1 MIEGR
6 DSAGPSGVNPPPQ
19 TIWVKRKES
28 LPGSTH
34 LPGRNALEISYS
46 DVHYW
51 VRDEGKG
58 MKEILKGLDGR
69 MKSGELTA
77 VMGPSGSGKSS
88 LMNILAGYR
97 QKDVTGKIE
106 VNGRERNLRVFRHQ
120 SSYIPQEDQVVPTL
134 TVMESMLFAAGLKLS
149 SSLSFRD
156 KYTAVVAILQHLG
169 MQDCA
174 RTRASCLSGGERK
187 RLCIALELL
196 ADPQILFLDEPTR
209 RILHE
214 TDEMFDHL
222 ILLADGRCLY
232 HGTISSL
239 VPYFRQFGLHCPP
252 YHNPADFGMH
262 LFFDVLRLAKSNL
275 IEVAAGFYGREAM
288 TVLSDAAKAEVAL
301 PVGQEDPDPHT
312 PSNSDRKSSNASHEK
327 WGKVKDMLETRKEVV
342 DDDTADYSVSFKTQV
357 QYLYLRCLKTTSRD
371 LWLLYVRVAAH
382 VMVGLFMGIFFFGK
396 GDDASSV
403 YHNVSSLFFTIL
415 FVVFAAMMPTVVT
428 YPLEVPVLLKEIL
441 NKWYSLKAYYVAKT
455 MADVPFSVFCTLV
468 YLVIVYYMTAQPMD
482 FHRFFRYLV
491 ISVFV
496 SVLAQS
502 LGLLIGTLFPIQAAV
517 FVGPAFIAPF
527 LLFSGFFLSVKAIP
541 KYMRWVSNLSFLKY
555 YFEGTMVCIYGYN
568 RSDLLCNQPFWTMV
582 CIYGYNRSD
591 LLCNQPFCQ
600 FKDPDKFLRE
610 LDLEE
615 NVYWI
620 DFWVLV
626 LYNVVL
632 RFVSYFVLRWKLHH
646 SL

>member
-1 MIEGR
+1 
-6 DSAGPSGVNPPPQ
+6 Q

-28 LPGSTH
+28 LPGSTR

-120 SSYIPQEDQVVPTL
+120 K
-134 TVMESMLFAAGLKLS
+134 SMLFAAGLKLS

-196 ADPQILFLDEPTR
+196 ADPQILFLDEPTSGLDSSTCLQCVTLLKMLAR
-209 RILHE
+209 EGRTVICTVHHPSVKIL
-214 TDEMFDHL
+214 EMFDHL

-252 YHNPADFGMH
+252 YHNPADF
-262 LFFDVLRLAKSNL
+262 
-275 IEVAAGFYGREAM
+275 
-288 TVLSDAAKAEVAL
+288 
-301 PVGQEDPDPHT
+301 
-312 PSNSDRKSSNASHEK
+312 EK

-502 LGLLIGTLFPIQAAV
+502 LGLLIGTLFPIQPYCACFIWQAAV

-568 RSDLLCNQPFWTMV
+568 RSDLV
-582 CIYGYNRSD
+582 
-591 LLCNQPFCQ
+591 CNQPFCQ
-600 FKDPDKFLRE
+600 FKDPDKFLKE